1 MNELS
6 NRTCSQNGSDL
17 EAERHLLAA
26 RQKFTRRDRESA
38 FQEVSEAMSLR
49 RDYLEAHEFRISMH
63 VREDDINGIVSSTTD
78 LIHVDDA
85 NARALRVR
93 ALALLCR
100 DNCEEAISDA
110 TRAIAIDPSN
120 SDPFLVRGLALHKA
134 GRTREAMN
142 DVGHV
147 LYLNADGPKRKAGL
161 TKDDKVT
168 CRRISEGRR
177 HLGKEEYTAAIAA
190 FGEALQCTPNSIE
203 AMAGRGEAYHR
214 HGQYENAGVDLI
226 EALRLYGEREKEARG
241 YMVRGDGGRE
251 AVFPGTPSGWNDA
264 DKCMWQWTDDYHDN
278 VYVTLFEFIDGKI
291 EQLDSAMG
299 RKDRDF
305 E

>member
-1 MNELS
+1 MNES
-6 NRTCSQNGSDL
+6 NDRTCSQKGSYL
-17 EAERHLLAA
+17 AAERHLLAA
-26 RQKFTRRDRESA
+26 RQKFTRRDRKGA
-38 FQEVSEAMSLR
+38 FQDVSEALR
-49 RDYLEAHEFRISMH
+49 LRPDYLEAHEFRISMH
-63 VREDDINGIVSSTTD
+63 VREGDMKGIVSSTIPLTST
-78 LIHVDDA
+78 HDA
-85 NARALRVR
+85 SVWALRLR
-93 ALALLCR
+93 AMAHLCS
-100 DNCEEAISDA
+100 DNCREAISDA
-110 TRAIAIDPSN
+110 SWAIMLAP
-120 SDPFLVRGLALHKA
+120 SDPTLFLLRSIAFHKA
-134 GRTREAMN
+134 GRTRKAMS
-142 DVGHV
+142 DVRHV
-147 LYLNADGPKRKAGL
+147 LRLNADGPKRKAGL

-177 HLGKEEYTAAIAA
+177 HLRQKEYTAAIAA
-190 FGEALQCTPNSIE
+190 FSEGISCTPNSIE

-214 HGQYENAGVDLI
+214 DGQYENACVDFS

-264 DKCMWQWTDDYHDN
+264 DKCMWQWTDDYYDN